1 MTTNNFT
8 NMTRED
14 FEKFLSNKREDFIQ
28 QKKVAGWEF
37 SERVREF
44 EDVIVALFVNLGTTQ
59 KVIYSKKEQ
68 TVTIMYL
75 TPSDVV
81 LMAEMLKE
89 VGRP

>member
-59 KVIYSKKEQ
+59 KVIYNKKEQ

>member
-14 FEKFLSNKREDFIQ
+14 FEKFLSNKREDFAQ

-59 KVIYSKKEQ
+59 KVIYNKKEQ

>member
-28 QKKVAGWEF
+28 QKKAAGWEF

-44 EDVIVALFVNLGTTQ
+44 EDVIIALFVNLGTTQ
-59 KVIYSKKEQ
+59 KVIYNKKEQ

>member
-44 EDVIVALFVNLGTTQ
+44 EDVIIALFVNLGTTQ
-59 KVIYSKKEQ
+59 KVIYNKKEQ